1 VVQADPDNEAALL
14 EQARLL
20 YRKGQVKQALD
31 GLEKAHA
38 QYPQRGRTVV
48 MLAYLLA
55 ASPQLELR
63 NGGRALELA
72 ERVYNATGAVQHG
85 ALVALALA
93 ELGRCGEASD
103 WQQRMI
109 AAAEQQ
115 RNTALLDKLKV
126 LKLNAQSCRVTS
138 ETFADILLFE
148 KN

>member
-1 VVQADPDNEAALL
+1 
-14 EQARLL
+14 
-20 YRKGQVKQALD
+20 
-31 GLEKAHA
+31 
-38 QYPQRGRTVV
+38 
-48 MLAYLLA
+48 
-55 ASPQLELR
+55 LR